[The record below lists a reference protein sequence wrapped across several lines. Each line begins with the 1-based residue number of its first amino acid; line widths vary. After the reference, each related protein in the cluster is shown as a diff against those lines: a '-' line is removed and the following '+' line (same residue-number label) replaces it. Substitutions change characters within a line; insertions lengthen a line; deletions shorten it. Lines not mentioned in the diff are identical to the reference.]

1 MRIHNM
7 SFLSRISSKWF
18 GKSPPPPQPISEA
31 EFTEAFA
38 HILREA
44 SPGLRVTIDGPLEL
58 KLVLQDGTE
67 QTAFLENAFTEYQA
81 HPELRNEVLEKFV
94 AALRETI
101 GHPKGEIDRTRIV
114 PVIKDAAYL
123 TEVRRALEARGH
135 DTAKLS
141 QAHDI
146 YNSELV
152 VLYAE
157 DTPNNM
163 RYLTDDDVSELEI
176 QREDLRPLAVENL
189 RRLLPDVKMA
199 GDGGVFLMQAGGDYE
214 ASLLLIESI
223 WGSGQIEVDGEI
235 VVAIPAR
242 GILIVTGSDNK
253 PGLKTVRELAAKT
266 SAEAAYRLTPHLFVF
281 RHGRFEVFET

>member
-1 MRIHNM
+1 M
-7 SFLSRISSKWF
+7 SFLGRISSKWF
-18 GKSPPPPQPISEA
+18 GKSPLPPPPISEG

-44 SPGLRVTIDGPLEL
+44 SPGLRVIIGGPLEL
-58 KLVLQDGTE
+58 KLVLQDGAE

-81 HPELRNEVLEKFV
+81 HPELRNDVLEKF
-94 AALRETI
+94 ATALRETI
-101 GHPKGEIDRTRIV
+101 GHPKGHIDRTRIV
-114 PVIKDAAYL
+114 PVIKDAGYL

-135 DTAKLS
+135 DAAKLA

-163 RYLTDDDVSELEI
+163 RYLTDDDVSDLGI
-176 QREDLRPLAVENL
+176 PREDLRPLAIENL
-189 RRLLPDVKMA
+189 RRLLPNVNMA
-199 GDGGVFLMQAGGDYE
+199 GDGGVFLMEAGGDYE

-223 WGSGQIEVDGEI
+223 WSSGQIEVDGDV

-242 GILIVTGSDNK
+242 GILIVTGSGNK
-253 PGLKTVRELAAKT
+253 AGL
-266 SAEAAYRLTPHLFVF
+266 
-281 RHGRFEVFET
+281 